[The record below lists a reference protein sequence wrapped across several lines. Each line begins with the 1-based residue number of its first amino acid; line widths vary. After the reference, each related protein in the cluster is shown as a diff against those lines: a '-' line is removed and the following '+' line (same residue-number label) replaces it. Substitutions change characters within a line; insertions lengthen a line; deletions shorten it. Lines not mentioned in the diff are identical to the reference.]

1 MPSAHGGLA
10 VRPEEELPMVRSRA
24 VLLLLAFAA
33 WTGTASA
40 QVRIQP
46 QSARGGEPQGD
57 PWAEVPEAFHRLK
70 LPEWAVPTDRE
81 RWRQVDGPRT
91 REVLVKLLGAM
102 PPRPDSARV
111 EVVAREEH
119 DGYTLERFRFHN
131 GVDAVVPGILLV
143 PTGRKQPAPAVIG
156 LHGHGSSKESVCTD
170 QNHGQ
175 YVGPALARRGYVV
188 AAIDAYFNGERVG
201 KGPAG
206 RLDNAQGQEASLFKL
221 NLWLGRTLWGMMLR
235 DEQCLI
241 DYLQTR
247 PEVDRDRIGATGMS
261 MGCTRAWWLAAIDER
276 VKAIVGVACF
286 TRYTELIAHGNLRKH
301 GIYYFVPGVLEHFD
315 TEAIY
320 ALVAPRPMLMLSGD
334 QDGGAPT
341 DGIAVLEKKLGALYR
356 LYGEQDHFR
365 SVVYEKT
372 GHEYLPEMKAEM
384 LAWFEKHL
392 PVED

>member
-1 MPSAHGGLA
+1 MCRSRIAFLLIALA
-10 VRPEEELPMVRSRA
+10 VRVGPA
-24 VLLLLAFAA
+24 
-33 WTGTASA
+33 TA
-40 QVRIQP
+40 QDRVKP
-46 QSARGGEPQGD
+46 QSARGGEPQGK
-57 PWAEVPEAFHRLK
+57 PWTEVPETFRDLE
-70 LPEWAVPTDRE
+70 LPDWPVPTDVQ
-81 RWRQVDGPRT
+81 RWQKADAPKT
-91 REVLVKLLGAM
+91 RAVLIRLLGAM
-102 PPRPDSARV
+102 PPRPDPARV
-111 EVVAREEH
+111 EVVSREEH

-131 GVDAVVPGILLV
+131 GVDAIVPGILLL
-143 PTGRKQPAPAVIG
+143 PKGLKRPAPAVIG

-170 QNHGQ
+170 EKHGQ

-188 AAIDAYFNGERVG
+188 AAIDAYFNGERIS

-206 RLDNAQGQEASLFKL
+206 RLDNAGGQEASLFKL
-221 NLWLGRTLWGMMLR
+221 YLWLGRTLWGMMLR

-241 DYLQTR
+241 DYLQSR
-247 PEVDRDRIGATGMS
+247 PEVDKDRIGATGMS

-315 TEAIY
+315 TDAIY

-341 DGIAVLEKKLGALYR
+341 DGIEVLERKLGAVYQLF
-356 LYGEQDHFR
+356 GKPACFR

-384 LAWFEKHL
+384 LAWFERHL
-392 PVED
+392 PAGN